1 MCLARTCLLPSW
13 RLARSLTG
21 CNSCYT
27 ILDLPGLLLL
37 LISKLVGTNS
47 GSFYLLLAS
56 YFLLLYLPCS
66 SSGMADVI
74 SQTENPQGQW
84 MRYKR
89 LSKFFLIMRW
99 AFEQLVSFIVSRRV
113 LYFMIKFF
121 FAYEL
126 AITLLVW
133 SADLIPLKYSQY
145 GIIPVLVNLRSMSL
159 ILFLLNCTELGSYFS

>member
-74 SQTENPQGQW
+74 SQTENQGQW